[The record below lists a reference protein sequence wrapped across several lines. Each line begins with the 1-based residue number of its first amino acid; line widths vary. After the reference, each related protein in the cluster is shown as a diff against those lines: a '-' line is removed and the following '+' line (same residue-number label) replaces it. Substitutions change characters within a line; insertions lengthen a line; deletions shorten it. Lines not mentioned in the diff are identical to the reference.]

1 VTPSLS
7 GYSFTPPNQTFSN
20 LSANQT
26 ANFTATA
33 ATNSNL
39 ALGKAAT
46 QSSTLAGYGAGTSAA
61 SAVDGNTDGNFFHNS
76 VSHTNLDANAWWQV
90 DLGAAATVA
99 SVVIS
104 NRTDCCSNRLSDY
117 WVFVSNTPFAS
128 TDTPSTLQTRAGTWN
143 SHQTSY
149 PNPSTTIAVN
159 AAGRY
164 VRVQLSGTNYL
175 SLAEV
180 QVFGSGSGTTY
191 GISGQVTVSGAGL
204 NGVSMALSG
213 SQSGSVNTSASG
225 SYSFSALAAAGNY
238 TVTPTLSGYSFTPP
252 SQTFSNLGANQTANF
267 TATAVTNSNLA
278 LGKAATQ
285 SSTLAGYGAGTAAS
299 SAVDGNTDGSF
310 YHNSV
315 THTNLDANAWWQVD
329 LGASATVSSVAIWNR
344 TDCCSDRLGDYWVF
358 VSNTPFAATD
368 TASTLQARA
377 GTWSSHQTSAPS
389 PSASLPVNAAG
400 RYVRVQLSG
409 SNYLSLAEVQVLG
422 H

>member
-1 VTPSLS
+1 MGVTMTLSGSQSGSIASSGSGNYNFTGLASGGTYTVTPSLS
-7 GYSFTPPNQTFSN
+7 GYTFTPPSQTLSN
-20 LSANQT
+20 LSSNQT
-26 ANFTATA
+26 VNFTATA
-33 ATNSNL
+33 VTNSSNL

-46 QSSTLAGYGAGTSAA
+46 QSSTLTGFGPAGA
-61 SAVDGNTDGNFFHNS
+61 SNSVDGNTDGNFFHNS

-164 VRVQLSGTNYL
+164 VRVQLSGPNYL

-285 SSTLAGYGAGTAAS
+285 SRS
-299 SAVDGNTDGSF
+299 
-310 YHNSV
+310 
-315 THTNLDANAWWQVD
+315 
-329 LGASATVSSVAIWNR
+329 
-344 TDCCSDRLGDYWVF
+344 
-358 VSNTPFAATD
+358 
-368 TASTLQARA
+368 
-377 GTWSSHQTSAPS
+377 
-389 PSASLPVNAAG
+389 
-400 RYVRVQLSG
+400 
-409 SNYLSLAEVQVLG
+409 EE
-422 H
+422 